1 MAKNNELSRLI
12 NISDN
17 ICELSIAADKVNFI
31 ICSLLGETEE
41 ATEETAKL
49 IIYPHLVTFAE
60 IALEYIC
67 KVNKTATIVTQQVD
81 DYINILKE
89 ERQI

>member
-60 IALEYIC
+60 IEYIC